1 MFRQKKQIL
10 CSEEN
15 ILVMLI
21 VKHLM
26 EKKDK
31 CEKRSF
37 LEFFLY

>member
-1 MFRQKKQIL
+1 MFCQKKQVL

-15 ILVMLI
+15 IVVMLI

-26 EKKDK
+26 EIEDK

-37 LEFFLY
+37 LEFFLF